1 MMRNI
6 KFRAWDR
13 FAKEMVFAKTIDF
26 GTNGAECIVDSDGIN
41 GDVGGEWDLEQ
52 YTGLHDKNGKEIYEG
67 DIVEIIVEHNVY
79 YPSNDAPKFTPIKKV
94 CPVKVR
100 PGIMT
105 VGKWI
110 LCEFKQ
116 DKIQVIGNVH
126 ENPEL
131 LEKNK

>member
-1 MMRNI
+1 MNQ
-6 KFRAWDR
+6 
-13 FAKEMVFAKTIDF
+13 MVGVKTIDF
-26 GTNGAECIVDSDGIN
+26 GNDGAECAVDFSDIN
-41 GDVGGEWDLEQ
+41 GEVGSEWRLEQ
-52 YTGLHDKNGKEIYEG
+52 YTGLHDKNGKEIYES

-79 YPSNDAPKFTPIKKV
+79 YPSKDAPKFTPIKKV

-116 DKIQVIGNVH
+116 DKIQVIGNIH

-131 LEKNK
+131 LEEQ